1 MSLYVL
7 APDGIFETVQGEGVH
22 IGTPMVFVRFA
33 GCPVNCPEC
42 DTNYEPTRDR
52 LTALGIVKRV
62 VERASPRTEWVFL
75 TGGEPLMYDLAP
87 IREDLYRLGFK
98 VACVTSGRYSV
109 APQLFDFLLVSC
121 HEIGPNWRQRFGDQV
136 NIVPGLNGLKLADVE
151 VNLSLF
157 DGFPDKFVTPLD
169 GAPVSEVAACRDF
182 AVKYGWRL
190 GVQAHRVWGLP

>member
-7 APDGIFETVQGEGVH
+7 ASDGIFETVQGEGVL

-33 GCPVNCPEC
+33 GCPVGCPEC

-52 LTALGIVKRV
+52 PTALGIVKQIC
-62 VERASPRTEWVFL
+62 ERASPRTEWVFF

-87 IREDLYRLGFK
+87 LREDLYRLGFK
-98 VACVTSGRYSV
+98 VACVTSGRYAV

-121 HEIGPNWRQRFGDQV
+121 HEIGANWRQRTGDQV

-151 VNLSLF
+151 ANLSLF
-157 DGFPDKFVTPLD
+157 DSFPDKFITPIF
-169 GAPVSEVAACRDF
+169 GAPAAEVAACRDF

-190 GVQAHRVWGLP
+190 GVQSHRVWGLP